1 MFKSEKDNEKI
12 LEIIKDYKN
21 HGNKDLELA
30 MDFLQE
36 NFENTKQIIIKMSK
50 HFDEVESL
58 YNKIFEEYQ
67 NRKK

>member
-36 NFENTKQIIIKMSK
+36 NFESTKQIIIKMSK